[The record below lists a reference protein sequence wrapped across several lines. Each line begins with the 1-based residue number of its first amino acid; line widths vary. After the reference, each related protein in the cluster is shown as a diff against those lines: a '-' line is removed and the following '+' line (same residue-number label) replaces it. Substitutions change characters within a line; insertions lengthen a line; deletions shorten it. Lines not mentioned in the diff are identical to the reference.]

1 MGPRR
6 HAPPKTAPVT
16 GRGNKKKVEK
26 EKPKAWPSSN
36 VQTHQDDP
44 PVDLS
49 ASVPLPLQQL
59 LLDVF
64 KFALL
69 FPSSDQPGA
78 GRKDSSQNGVS
89 VSVQHPA
96 ADALECSSAELNLKS
111 LIQTIKSHLYNRD
124 FNSAFV
130 DAKEDLLR
138 AYSLRWSA
146 TRALGYAGILKGIC
160 NTIFD
165 DCGCRGSEC
174 STWEKN
180 QDRWATKR
188 IVCIGGG
195 AGAEIIALAAVWRDM
210 LVSWNHQAKDIAS
223 LQAGVADLS
232 LKYDTKSGASEEEA
246 PIKQSERLNQYARQG
261 EHETASGDIS
271 DAGHDENPKQPPP
284 NLSVIVVDIANW
296 SAIVERLTK
305 AIQSP
310 SVPGPKSHP
319 APLLPSAGSRDQDRG
334 GGFDVSFRRFDVLSC
349 QNDEDMKLMLRGAS
363 FPSHGDNHEDVLH
376 ERTVLITL
384 MFTLNELF
392 STSMAKTTEFLLK
405 ITEWAEPGTI
415 LLVVDSP
422 GSYSTVSLTRKAKPD
437 PATVDERANDVTMKE
452 QPQLQQQQ
460 KTYPMKFLLDHTLMS
475 VAVGKW
481 QRMVTEDSRWFRR
494 DTSKLRYNVGEG
506 AGLED
511 MRFQIH
517 IYRRLES

>member
-6 HAPPKTAPVT
+6 QGPPQKAASAT
-16 GRGNKKKVEK
+16 GRSRGNKKKAEK
-26 EKPKAWPSSN
+26 EKPKRPKN
-36 VQTHQDDP
+36 HHDDP

-69 FPSSDQPGA
+69 FPGNDQSGAGGRDSSD
-78 GRKDSSQNGVS
+78 S
-89 VSVQHPA
+89 VSVQHPE
-96 ADALECSSAELNLKS
+96 ALECSSAELNLKS

-130 DAKEDLLR
+130 EANEELLR
-138 AYSLRWSA
+138 AYALRWSA
-146 TRALGYAGILKGIC
+146 TRALGYAGILKGVC
-160 NTIFD
+160 NAIFN
-165 DCGCRGSEC
+165 DCDRQGSEC

-180 QDRWATKR
+180 RDIRTTNR

-195 AGAEIIALAAVWRDM
+195 AGAEIIALAAVWRDV
-210 LVSWNHQAKDIAS
+210 LASWNNRAKDNIAS
-223 LQAGVADLS
+223 LQAAVTDLS
-232 LKYDTKSGASEEEA
+232 IKHDTRSGASEGGALVKESEE
-246 PIKQSERLNQYARQG
+246 SNQYVQQG
-261 EHETASGDIS
+261 EHTASKDIN
-271 DAGHDENPKQPPP
+271 DGGHDEDPKQTPSKFP
-284 NLSVIVVDIANW
+284 NLSVIAVDIADW

-310 SVPGPKSHP
+310 SVPGSKSHP
-319 APLLPSAGSRDQDRG
+319 APLLPSVSRDQDQDQS
-334 GGFDVSFRRFDVLSC
+334 GGFDISFRRFDVLNC
-349 QNDEDMKLMLRGAS
+349 QNDKDMKLLLRGAS
-363 FPSHGDNHEDVLH
+363 FSSYGDNNEDALH
-376 ERTVLITL
+376 EKTVLITL

-392 STSMAKTTEFLLK
+392 STSITKTTAFLLK

-422 GSYSTVSLTRKAKPD
+422 GSYSTVSLTGKAKPD
-437 PATVDERANDVTMKE
+437 PDPGVSATVDERNDVT
-452 QPQLQQQQ
+452 LRQQQQ
-460 KTYPMKFLLDHTLMS
+460 QRVYPMKFLLDHTLMS
-475 VAVGKW
+475 VAAGKW
-481 QRMVTEDSRWFRR
+481 QRMAAEDSRWFRR
-494 DTSKLRYNVGEG
+494 DTSKLRYNVGDG
-506 AGLED
+506 VGLED

>member
-6 HAPPKTAPVT
+6 QGPPQKAASAT
-16 GRGNKKKVEK
+16 GRSRGNKKKAEK
-26 EKPKAWPSSN
+26 EKPKAWLRPKN
-36 VQTHQDDP
+36 HHDDP

-69 FPSSDQPGA
+69 FPGNDQSGA
-78 GRKDSSQNGVS
+78 GER
-89 VSVQHPA
+89 VSVQHP
-96 ADALECSSAELNLKS
+96 DALECSSAELNLKS

-130 DAKEDLLR
+130 EANEELLR
-138 AYSLRWSA
+138 AYALRWSA
-146 TRALGYAGILKGIC
+146 TRALGYAGILKGVC
-160 NTIFD
+160 NAIFN
-165 DCGCRGSEC
+165 DCDRQGSEC

-180 QDRWATKR
+180 RDIRTTNR

-210 LVSWNHQAKDIAS
+210 LASWNHRAKDNIAS
-223 LQAGVADLS
+223 LQAAVADLS
-232 LKYDTKSGASEEEA
+232 IKHDTRSGASEGGA
-246 PIKQSERLNQYARQG
+246 PVKQSEESNQSVQQG
-261 EHETASGDIS
+261 EHETASKDIN
-271 DAGHDENPKQPPP
+271 DGGHDDPRQTPSKFP
-284 NLSVIVVDIANW
+284 NLSVIAVDIADW
-296 SAIVERLTK
+296 SAIVETLAK

-310 SVPGPKSHP
+310 SVPGSKSHP
-319 APLLPSAGSRDQDRG
+319 APLLPSVCRDRDQDQG
-334 GGFDVSFRRFDVLSC
+334 GGFDISFRRFDVLSC
-349 QNDEDMKLMLRGAS
+349 QNDEDMKPLLRGTS
-363 FPSHGDNHEDVLH
+363 LPSYGDNNEDALH
-376 ERTVLITL
+376 EKTVLITL

-392 STSMAKTTEFLLK
+392 STSITKTTAFLLK
-405 ITEWAEPGTI
+405 ITEWAEPGAI

-422 GSYSTVSLTRKAKPD
+422 GSYSTVSLTGKAKPD
-437 PATVDERANDVTMKE
+437 PDVSATVDERNDVT
-452 QPQLQQQQ
+452 LRQQQQ
-460 KTYPMKFLLDHTLMS
+460 QRVYPMKFLLDHTLMS
-475 VAVGKW
+475 VAAGKW

-494 DTSKLRYNVGEG
+494 DTSKLRYNVGDG

-517 IYRRLES
+517 IYRRLEY

>member
-6 HAPPKTAPVT
+6 QGPPQKAASAT
-16 GRGNKKKVEK
+16 GRSRGNKKKAEK
-26 EKPKAWPSSN
+26 EKPKAWLGPKN
-36 VQTHQDDP
+36 HHDDP

-69 FPSSDQPGA
+69 FPGNDQSGA
-78 GRKDSSQNGVS
+78 GGRD
-89 VSVQHPA
+89 SVQHP
-96 ADALECSSAELNLKS
+96 DALECSSAELNLKS

-130 DAKEDLLR
+130 EANEELLR
-138 AYSLRWSA
+138 AYALRWSA
-146 TRALGYAGILKGIC
+146 TRALGYAGILKGVC
-160 NTIFD
+160 NAIFN
-165 DCGCRGSEC
+165 DCDCQGSEC

-180 QDRWATKR
+180 RDIRTTNR

-195 AGAEIIALAAVWRDM
+195 AGAEIIALAAVCRDM
-210 LVSWNHQAKDIAS
+210 LASWNHRAKDNIAS
-223 LQAGVADLS
+223 LQAAVADLS
-232 LKYDTKSGASEEEA
+232 IKHDTRSGASEEGA
-246 PIKQSERLNQYARQG
+246 NQSVQQG
-261 EHETASGDIS
+261 EHETAC
-271 DAGHDENPKQPPP
+271 GHDENPKQTPSKFP
-284 NLSVIVVDIANW
+284 NLSVIAVDIADW

-310 SVPGPKSHP
+310 SVPGSKSHP
-319 APLLPSAGSRDQDRG
+319 APLLPSVSRDQDQDQG
-334 GGFDVSFRRFDVLSC
+334 GGFDISFRRFDVLSC
-349 QNDEDMKLMLRGAS
+349 QNDKDMKLLLRGAS
-363 FPSHGDNHEDVLH
+363 FPSYGDNNEDALH
-376 ERTVLITL
+376 EKTVLITL

-392 STSMAKTTEFLLK
+392 STSITKTTAFLLR

-422 GSYSTVSLTRKAKPD
+422 GSYSTVSLAGKAKPD
-437 PATVDERANDVTMKE
+437 PDPGVSATVDERNDVT
-452 QPQLQQQQ
+452 LRQQQQ
-460 KTYPMKFLLDHTLMS
+460 QRVYPMKFLLDHTLMS
-475 VAVGKW
+475 VAAGKW
-481 QRMVTEDSRWFRR
+481 QRMAAEDSRWFRR
-494 DTSKLRYNVGEG
+494 DTSKLRYNVGDG

>member
-26 EKPKAWPSSN
+26 EKPKAWLRPSSDM
-36 VQTHQDDP
+36 QTHQDNP

-59 LLDVF
+59 LLDVL

-78 GRKDSSQNGVS
+78 GRKDSSQNRVP
-89 VSVQHPA
+89 VSVQHP
-96 ADALECSSAELNLKS
+96 DALECSSAELNLKS

-146 TRALGYAGILKGIC
+146 TRALGYAGILKGVC

-165 DCGCRGSEC
+165 RRGSEC
-174 STWEKN
+174 STLEKN
-180 QDRWATKR
+180 QATNR

-195 AGAEIIALAAVWRDM
+195 GGAEIIALAAVWRDM
-210 LVSWNHQAKDIAS
+210 LASWNHQAKDIAS

-232 LKYDTKSGASEEEA
+232 LKCNTKSGASEEEA
-246 PIKQSERLNQYARQG
+246 PIKQSEGLNQYAQQG
-261 EHETASGDIS
+261 EYETASRDIS
-271 DAGHDENPKQPPP
+271 DAGHDENPKQTPLRFP
-284 NLSVIVVDIANW
+284 NLSVIAVDIANW

-319 APLLPSAGSRDQDRG
+319 APLLPSAGSRDQDQG
-334 GGFDVSFRRFDVLSC
+334 GGFDISFRRFDVLSC
-349 QNDEDMKLMLRGAS
+349 QNDEDMKLLLCGAS

-376 ERTVLITL
+376 EKTVLITL
-384 MFTLNELF
+384 MFTVNELF
-392 STSMAKTTEFLLK
+392 STSMAKTTVFLLK
-405 ITEWAEPGTI
+405 ITEWAEPGMI

-437 PATVDERANDVTMKE
+437 SATVDERANDVTMKE

-475 VAVGKW
+475 VAAGKW

-517 IYRRLES
+517 IYRRLEC